1 QNGVNERCRLYSMED
16 GEALISTASGTW
28 YRIDMTNKTMRQTD
42 SRGEE
47 KAEEKNW
54 DFRGAWGESYQHVIE
69 DWIRMPEYE
78 KAFADTAGGTVQYE
92 SHLKNY
98 LGKDLIYERYAL
110 FDLDRDETPEL
121 ILLSDRDNSMNAIF
135 SYRDGLVYCGTY
147 HNALYTDDGK
157 IIERG
162 NWWGGSVMV
171 TEFWDI
177 TELQG
182 GNVVGEESLWKEYKD
197 YDRKDAVYIWNVDGE
212 STEISYEEYR
222 DMKNALLHRADFVR
236 NICSNKI
243 E

>member
-1 QNGVNERCRLYSMED
+1 
-16 GEALISTASGTW
+16 
-28 YRIDMTNKTMRQTD
+28 
-42 SRGEE
+42 
-47 KAEEKNW
+47 
-54 DFRGAWGESYQHVIE
+54 
-69 DWIRMPEYE
+69 MPEYE

-92 SHLKNY
+92 PFLKNY

-197 YDRKDAVYIWNVDGE
+197 YDRKDTVYIGNVDGE